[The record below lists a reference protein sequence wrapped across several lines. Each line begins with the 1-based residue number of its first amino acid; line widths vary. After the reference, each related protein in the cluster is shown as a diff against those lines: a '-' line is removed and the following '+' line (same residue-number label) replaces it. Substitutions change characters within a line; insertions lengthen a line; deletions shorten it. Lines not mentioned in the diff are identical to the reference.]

1 ACFFEVFSDSKLPL
15 LQYRGMM
22 SYSTHKDECNFICDQ
37 LISSDNK
44 PVMGFDME
52 WRVAFASGGGS
63 RKTSLIQL
71 CSSEST
77 CYLFQLSSMALLL
90 KKPSQLNYTILEDE
104 TIVKV
109 GVGIN
114 SDVDKISREYDVY
127 PRGIVDLSALANTK
141 LKSHENWSLS
151 GLTMHLFKQ
160 QLNKDPAIR
169 CSNCEAIPLTREQQ
183 LYAAMDAYVSTY
195 ITGVDGKQKL

>member
-1 ACFFEVFSDSKLPL
+1 MSDIMENGKRKKRTLPSWMTKKDRCDDSKKPDNNDEEEVRTKAKQARVLPACFFEGFSDSKLPL
-15 LQYRGMM
+15 LQYRGMI

-77 CYLFQLSSMALLL
+77 CYLFQLSSMAG
-90 KKPSQLNYTILEDE
+90 Y
-104 TIVKV
+104 
-109 GVGIN
+109 
-114 SDVDKISREYDVY
+114 
-127 PRGIVDLSALANTK
+127 
-141 LKSHENWSLS
+141 
-151 GLTMHLFKQ
+151 
-160 QLNKDPAIR
+160 
-169 CSNCEAIPLTREQQ
+169 
-183 LYAAMDAYVSTY
+183 
-195 ITGVDGKQKL
+195 

>member
-1 ACFFEVFSDSKLPL
+1 
-15 LQYRGMM
+15 M
-22 SYSTHKDECNFICDQ
+22 SVTLFV
-37 LISSDNK
+37 ISSSGF
-44 PVMGFDME
+44 PVM
-52 WRVAFASGGGS
+52 
-63 RKTSLIQL
+63 
-71 CSSEST
+71 
-77 CYLFQLSSMALLL
+77 L
-90 KKPSQLNYTILEDE
+90 KAILEDE

-183 LYAAMDAYVSTY
+183 LYAAMDAYVGLLIY
-195 ITGVDGKQKL
+195 KRLVANQLRYGVHQLDK